1 MDALIQFGRQKKSIV
16 PAFSKDTE
24 SVFNEN
30 SISAPKGLYFDKG
43 HTWAFMEKNG
53 VVKLGID
60 DFLLRTIGPLN
71 KLLLKLPGEKIQKG
85 EPALTLIQNGKQLT
99 LNAPISGTVIFRNN
113 QIVDNTS
120 HINTSHLN
128 QGWIYCIE
136 PSNWQRESQFL
147 FMADKYKEWLKNEFT
162 RLKDFL
168 AHTLQKSNPDIVP
181 VILQDGG
188 ELKDNVLELLGPEV
202 WEEFQSKF
210 INISK

>member
-1 MDALIQFGRQKKSIV
+1 MVILILLAFIVTCITVDALIQFGRQKKSIV

-147 FMADKYKEWLKNEFT
+147 FMADKYKEW
-162 RLKDFL
+162 
-168 AHTLQKSNPDIVP
+168 
-181 VILQDGG
+181 
-188 ELKDNVLELLGPEV
+188 
-202 WEEFQSKF
+202 
-210 INISK
+210 